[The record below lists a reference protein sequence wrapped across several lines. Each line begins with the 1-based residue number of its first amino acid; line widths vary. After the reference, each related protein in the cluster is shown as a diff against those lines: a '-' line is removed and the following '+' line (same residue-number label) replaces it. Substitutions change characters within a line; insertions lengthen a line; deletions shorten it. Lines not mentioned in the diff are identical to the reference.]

1 MDVRIGIT
9 HSMREIEVDVDDSVS
24 RDDLKA
30 HIEESLADDDK
41 VLWMADRKGREV
53 FIPSGKVAY
62 VEIGSPSESR
72 RVGFTS

>member
-9 HSMREIEVDVDDSVS
+9 HSMREIEVDVDDSIS

-53 FIPSGKVAY
+53 AIPSGKVAY